1 VVCAVA
7 AGAAVRQA
15 RGPALLVATAAADLR
30 QGTRL
35 DPSDLAWAEVR
46 VSEEVAATLV
56 SRPRADALAGWVLAG
71 NVAAG
76 QLLAASSLV
85 EPAAR
90 SELRA
95 MSVPLPVE
103 RAVAGDL
110 RVGDRVDVLAATAT
124 ASGYIAADVA
134 VLAVGSPTTGGIGA
148 GAWSVTLAVDDVT
161 ALAVAQALEG
171 GSVHVT
177 RATGAAPAEV
187 DLRVWGWA
195 PTSRPATATPMA
207 RLRPAEVAIASTDAS
222 WATAL
227 TEWLTDHDDALRL
240 RDHYLTTEAD
250 LRGQRYDALVI
261 DAAHSLL
268 TAYTVAWVTG
278 GGRALVVV
286 AEGDED
292 RVRLGNLGVEHV
304 IDAAAD
310 PARMAALIAQVVATR
325 REFAAVLRPSEG
337 RPAAR
342 PTGGITTVVTGVG
355 EPAGAVE
362 VAVGVAVELRRRG
375 GAVTLIDADTAYP
388 QLAQR
393 LCLDGAPGLLDAVDA
408 VTHGHARPADALQV
422 VARLGVHALV
432 GLESPRHWQ
441 RLGAAD
447 TAATVEAL
455 RVMAHHLVI
464 LAGHPRRR
472 RLPSQRRGPQR
483 RRPRA
488 AGRRRPRHRGR
499 GHEPGGD
506 QGRHRLGRGRPRAVR
521 PAAGHRGRPPQAA
534 PRRRLGVA
542 PRAAAHRAL
551 RRRARMARRP
561 AGGRGGVARRGCPG
575 RAVDEVSGRPGGR
588 PPART
593 RAPARA

>member
-1 VVCAVA
+1 
-7 AGAAVRQA
+7 
-15 RGPALLVATAAADLR
+15 
-30 QGTRL
+30 
-35 DPSDLAWAEVR
+35 
-46 VSEEVAATLV
+46 
-56 SRPRADALAGWVLAG
+56 
-71 NVAAG
+71 
-76 QLLAASSLV
+76 
-85 EPAAR
+85 
-90 SELRA
+90 
-95 MSVPLPVE
+95 
-103 RAVAGDL
+103 
-110 RVGDRVDVLAATAT
+110 
-124 ASGYIAADVA
+124 
-134 VLAVGSPTTGGIGA
+134 
-148 GAWSVTLAVDDVT
+148 
-161 ALAVAQALEG
+161 
-171 GSVHVT
+171 
-177 RATGAAPAEV
+177 
-187 DLRVWGWA
+187 
-195 PTSRPATATPMA
+195 MA
-207 RLRPAEVAIASTDAS
+207 RLRPAEVAIASTDAG

-268 TAYTVAWVTG
+268 TAYTVQWVTG

-286 AEGDED
+286 AEGDDD

-310 PARMAALIAQVVATR
+310 PARVAALIAQVVATR
-325 REFAAVLRPSEG
+325 REFAAVLRPSED

-342 PTGGITTVVTGVG
+342 PPGGITTVVTGVG

-362 VAVGVAVELRRRG
+362 VAVQVGVELRRRG

-464 LAGHPRRR
+464 LADAACQASGEGRNDVARALLGAADRVIVVAAMSPAGIKTVTDWAVDARELCDLRRVTVVAHR
-472 RLPSQRRGPQR
+472 RLRRAGASEWRHELLRTVRCGDARVWPDD
-483 RRPRA
+483 PKVVEA
-488 AGRRRPRHRGR
+488 AWRG
-499 GHEPGGD
+499 E
-506 QGRHRLGRGRPRAVR
+506 AVR
-521 PAAGHRGRPPQAA
+521 AGPWTRS
-534 PRRRLGVA
+534 VA
-542 PRAAAHRAL
+542 GLVGDHLPEPERQ
-551 RRRARMARRP
+551 
-561 AGGRGGVARRGCPG
+561 
-575 RAVDEVSGRPGGR
+575 
-588 PPART
+588 
-593 RAPARA
+593 RAPEAVAATGTRP